1 MKHPYPYREADKTIV
16 FMENDPDLH
25 PIEYILPDAGPIENS
40 INYGLEPKDQKW
52 KRFEMPIKLQ
62 EIQDMGGLSPSEK
75 HKILE
80 DNQAYYDEEIDF
92 IKNDWH
98 RILNGCSILINGKQ
112 YYMTGDNYFWLQHWR
127 IDGKP
132 VEFRY
137 RDYKSWLFDKMVDD
151 DPDIL
156 GINYPKHRREGCTNR
171 RKCKQYKKAI
181 TNKHCHCGMQ
191 SKDEQHAKAIHET
204 LLMPV
209 WRDYLPF
216 WLKPIWNG
224 QKNDQS
230 SIKFFSPLSQ
240 KDPDYGKKSLNSWID
255 FRDSGEKAYD
265 GLKLRDLFNDEIG
278 KCLAPDTR
286 VLMFDGSIKKAE
298 EIKPGDKLMGPDS
311 TERNVISTV
320 SGYGQMFD
328 IIPNK
333 GDMWSCNSDHIL
345 SLKSA
350 TKMHLGKH
358 IKKGDIVNISIKD
371 YLKYSELKKRH
382 LVQWMTGVDFQE
394 KNNIID
400 PYIIGLWIGDGNS
413 GSPIFTLGDKEPI
426 DYVKSWCK
434 ENKCKYIIRK
444 NSNKSCRI
452 NISGQKLLTKK
463 GGENVLLKELQDSG
477 LLQNKHIPEKYLVNS
492 RKNRLKLLAGLIDS
506 DGHRHKTGYEITQKN
521 KNVATAI
528 AYLCRSLGF
537 FATIKEKIAVLT
549 SKNYSCLVY
558 RVNIF
563 GNNLSQIPVL
573 VSRKKYPPDST
584 HKNRR
589 NPNHTGIKVVNR
601 GRGRYCGFILDKDH
615 LFLLSDFTVTHN
627 TTEVDV
633 KRRFDIQRQCCME
646 GSTIIGKIFNG
657 STVDEMD
664 KGGGRNFKI
673 ICDQSHYHKRNKFT
687 NRTASFLV
695 NFFQPASEG
704 FDGEIP
710 AHMRERFGGQ
720 QRWIDEY
727 GFDVIDPETGR
738 PAAEIYHLSVRKEY
752 ELNGDES
759 GLIEY
764 TRQFPLRWKDCWRSS
779 AKECNFN
786 LVILDSRIDEL
797 EQSNP
802 HKQRGNFMWKNNV
815 KDTEVIWC
823 PDENG
828 KFYLSY
834 QFNDPRDAN
843 AFYIQDGQKIPAN
856 TKLFCAGGDPYKF
869 KETKGKRKSNG
880 GGAVF
885 MKHNPRI
892 DPPETELRNYKT
904 NRFVCTYDYRPKDKK
919 IYGEDMIMMCHY
931 FGCTM
936 NSEINVEFLWDYF
949 EDRGY
954 GRYLYYPY
962 DVRRNKLSTTPGQQA
977 SEKTKEEIFREYQ
990 YYIQHFGANEVHDE
1004 LLIQC
1009 RDIENDMGDFDLFA
1023 AGGYALTSNERSKF
1037 EPEKQEAIDVAELFP
1052 GFTYN

>member
-1 MKHPYPYREADKTIV
+1 MKHPYSYKEADKVIV
-16 FMENDPDLH
+16 FMENDPDLR
-25 PIEYILPDAGPIENS
+25 PIEYIMPDPGPIENS

-52 KRFEMPIKLQ
+52 HRFEMPIKLQ
-62 EIQDMGGLSPSEK
+62 ELQDMAGLSPSEK

-80 DNQAYYDEEIDF
+80 DNQAYYDEEIEF
-92 IKNDWH
+92 IAKDWQRVH
-98 RILNGCSILINGKQ
+98 SGCSILINGKQ
-112 YYMTGDNYFWLQHWR
+112 YYLTGDNYFWLQHWR

-137 RDYKSWLFDKMVDD
+137 RDYKSWHFDNMVDND
-151 DPDIL
+151 SDIL
-156 GINYPKHRREGCTNR
+156 GTNYPKHRREGCTNR
-171 RKCKQYKKAI
+171 RKCKQYRKAI

-224 QKNDQS
+224 QRNDQS

-278 KCLAPDTR
+278 K
-286 VLMFDGSIKKAE
+286 
-298 EIKPGDKLMGPDS
+298 
-311 TERNVISTV
+311 TV
-320 SGYGQMFD
+320 
-328 IIPNK
+328 
-333 GDMWSCNSDHIL
+333 
-345 SLKSA
+345 
-350 TKMHLGKH
+350 
-358 IKKGDIVNISIKD
+358 
-371 YLKYSELKKRH
+371 
-382 LVQWMTGVDFQE
+382 
-394 KNNIID
+394 
-400 PYIIGLWIGDGNS
+400 
-413 GSPIFTLGDKEPI
+413 
-426 DYVKSWCK
+426 
-434 ENKCKYIIRK
+434 
-444 NSNKSCRI
+444 
-452 NISGQKLLTKK
+452 
-463 GGENVLLKELQDSG
+463 
-477 LLQNKHIPEKYLVNS
+477 
-492 RKNRLKLLAGLIDS
+492 
-506 DGHRHKTGYEITQKN
+506 
-521 KNVATAI
+521 
-528 AYLCRSLGF
+528 
-537 FATIKEKIAVLT
+537 
-549 SKNYSCLVY
+549 
-558 RVNIF
+558 
-563 GNNLSQIPVL
+563 
-573 VSRKKYPPDST
+573 
-584 HKNRR
+584 
-589 NPNHTGIKVVNR
+589 
-601 GRGRYCGFILDKDH
+601 
-615 LFLLSDFTVTHN
+615 
-627 TTEVDV
+627 EVDV
-633 KRRFDIQRQCCME
+633 KRRFDIQRQCLME

-710 AHMRERFGGQ
+710 AHMRERFAGQ
-720 QRWIDEY
+720 TRWIDEY

-752 ELNGDES
+752 ELNGDEA

-764 TRQFPLRWKDCWRSS
+764 TRQFPLRWKDCWRAS

-786 LVILDSRIDEL
+786 LVILDNRIDEL
-797 EQSNP
+797 QDSNP
-802 HKQRGNFMWKNNV
+802 YKQRGNFMWKNNIR
-815 KDTEVIWC
+815 DTEVVWC

-828 KFYLSY
+828 KFFLSY
-834 QFNDPRDAN
+834 QFGDPREAN
-843 AFYIQDGQKIPAN
+843 AFYMQDGQKIPAN
-856 TKLFCAGGDPYKF
+856 TKLFCAGGDPYRF

-904 NRFVCTYDYRPKDKK
+904 NRFCCTYDFRPKDKK

-936 NSEINVEFLWDYF
+936 NTEINVEFLWDYF

-954 GRYLYYPY
+954 GRYLYYPF
-962 DVRRNKLSTTPGQQA
+962 DVRKNKLSITPGQQA
-977 SEKTKEEIFREYQ
+977 SDKTREEIFREYQ
-990 YYIQHFGANEVHDE
+990 YYIQHFGATEVHDE

-1009 RDIENDMGDFDLFA
+1009 RDIENDMGDYDLFA

-1037 EPEKQEAIDVAELFP
+1037 EPEKQDVVDVAELFP
-1052 GFTYN
+1052 AFIYN